1 VRTAAAFCLGWALWI
16 GALAAMLWIWT
27 GSDLAPALLTGV
39 AVGSAL
45 LGLFLHRWR
54 EPAGEKRRITDS
66 SLSMLVMAFGI
77 TLAAWGLTAGRWLI
91 LVGAEIVLIGLA
103 SLARELWVSRRE
115 AAGR

>member
-1 VRTAAAFCLGWALWI
+1 MRTASAFCLGWALWI
-16 GALAAMLWIWT
+16 GALAGMLWIWT

-54 EPAGEKRRITDS
+54 EPATQSRRITDS
-66 SLSMLVMAFGI
+66 SLSMLVMAVGI

-91 LVGAEIVLIGLA
+91 LLGAEIAVIGVA
-103 SLARELWVSRRE
+103 SLVRELWVTRRE
-115 AAGR
+115 VAGR